1 MPDRDDIRW
10 FKSHFADRIRAAI
23 RGTPYSLDFLVAI
36 ACQETGEIWPAL
48 RRKGLAEADILA
60 LCVGD
65 ILDAPNRSAF
75 PRNKAELIGY
85 PGGDRMFEVARAA
98 FVAMATH
105 IRSYRPYIDK
115 PNKFA
120 HGYGIFQRDLQFF
133 KEDPAYFLER
143 RYADFDAS
151 LANALHELEAQRR
164 RLGYRDGD
172 VLGIL
177 EMAYIGIAYNTGAG
191 NFRKSRGL
199 KQGYKP
205 EGGQY
210 YGENL
215 FDFIRLSETVAE
227 TGAAP
232 LVAPP
237 PPGESIVPPP
247 TPVTAT
253 GPFYRV
259 DTRVSTLLLRSEPR
273 KSTPSRKNVV
283 GELPDGHPVR
293 AVTGTAIGD
302 YLGVETSLNGALL
315 RGYAATRYLVRAPTL
330 DEIPV
335 EVPLARPTIPAVLM
349 PVRGNA
355 VTRRTDLAGAHS
367 LNEPR
372 QPGRTGTD
380 VDTLRRELAAIID
393 WLDVAN
399 PRHLRY
405 APRRNQ
411 TFCNIYAHDYCH
423 LASVY
428 LPRVWWEAPAL
439 LAMQRGEGVEP
450 RIGSTIR
457 EMRANDLFH
466 WLANFGLQYGWRQT
480 GSLTKLQVAANQGGV
495 GLIVARRKNDDRSGH
510 IVLVVPET
518 DAPTQRARRNADGE
532 VTRPLQ
538 SQAGV
543 ENFAYGTPA
552 RDWWNGDQFAEFA
565 WWIHA

>member
-1 MPDRDDIRW
+1 
-10 FKSHFADRIRAAI
+10 
-23 RGTPYSLDFLVAI
+23 
-36 ACQETGEIWPAL
+36 
-48 RRKGLAEADILA
+48 
-60 LCVGD
+60 
-65 ILDAPNRSAF
+65 
-75 PRNKAELIGY
+75 
-85 PGGDRMFEVARAA
+85 MFEVARAA

-205 EGGQY
+205 EGGKY

-405 APRRNQ
+405 APRRNRRSA
-411 TFCNIYAHDYCH
+411 TSTPTIT
-423 LASVY
+423 ASS
-428 LPRVWWEAPAL
+428 PAFTCR
-439 LAMQRGEGVEP
+439 ASGGRPGAARHAAGRGGGA
-450 RIGSTIR
+450 RIGSTIGNAGER
-457 EMRANDLFH
+457 PVP
-466 WLANFGLQYGWRQT
+466 LAADSARLRVEADGVAH
-480 GSLTKLQVAANQGGV
+480 KLQVGANQG
-495 GLIVARRKNDDRSGH
+495 AS
-510 IVLVVPET
+510 
-518 DAPTQRARRNADGE
+518 A
-532 VTRPLQ
+532 
-538 SQAGV
+538 
-543 ENFAYGTPA
+543 
-552 RDWWNGDQFAEFA
+552 
-565 WWIHA
+565 